1 MIEANFEGQQMSL
14 QYDGVISDS
23 IRFLKIR
30 FNFDEYWDGFEKT
43 AVFSH
48 NNEKFL
54 VALFEGNSLY
64 LGDNTCYV
72 PQEVIKTQNFFV
84 SVFGNKNDTVIT
96 SSNEAVSVVESGVGN
111 RIPRDPTPTAWA
123 QMLEIEANTNSIANE
138 LLERADSGEFDGVG
152 IPEGGSTGQAL
163 VKSSNDNFD
172 TEWADIPDSYT
183 KEQTDNKYVP
193 KTTTVNGKA
202 LSGNISLSH
211 LDVGAYSK
219 PLSGI
224 PKSDLANGVK
234 ASLDRADSALQEHQ
248 DISGKADTSYVNNEL
263 SKKQSKTDNSLNTV
277 SKTVVGAI
285 NELQSGKANAS
296 YVSTELSKKQNKFA
310 DIESVSENLKLL
322 SPASQIGINCLE
334 GIYFYNGIPTIGNT
348 PINESDA
355 VNKYY
360 VDNFHDNTKL
370 NTSRVKAA
378 QSTTSGD
385 VYDVTYINS
394 LIGNIE
400 SLLSN
405 LRGNAQ

>member
-1 MIEANFEGQQMSL
+1 MIEANFEGQLMSL

-54 VALFEGNSLY
+54 VALCEGNSLY
-64 LGDNTCYV
+64 LGDNICYV

-96 SSNEAVSVVESGVGN
+96 SSNEAVSVAESGVGD

-123 QMLEIEANTNSIANE
+123 QMLQIEANTNSIANE

-152 IPEGGSTGQAL
+152 IPEGGADGQVL
-163 VKSSNDNFD
+163 VKASNDDFD
-172 TEWADIPDSYT
+172 TEWGDIPDSYT
-183 KEQTDNKYVP
+183 KEQTDNKYVA

-202 LSGNISLSH
+202 LGSDITLNY

-224 PKSDLANGVK
+224 PKTDLAIGVK
-234 ASLDRADSALQEHQ
+234 SSLDKADTALQQHQ
-248 DISGKADTSYVNNEL
+248 DISGKADAT
-263 SKKQSKTDNSLNTV
+263 
-277 SKTVVGAI
+277 
-285 NELQSGKANAS
+285 
-296 YVSTELSKKQNKFA
+296 YVSTELSKKQDKFT
-310 DIESVSENLKLL
+310 DIESVSDNLKLL
-322 SPASQIGINCLE
+322 SPVFEIGINCIE
-334 GIYFYNGIPTIGNT
+334 GIYFYNGIPTIGNMPT
-348 PINESDA
+348 NEFDA

-360 VDNFHDNTKL
+360 VDNFHDSTKL
-370 NTSRVKAA
+370 DENRIKTTLSA
-378 QSTTSGD
+378 TSGD

-394 LIGNIE
+394 LVGNIE